1 MGAFS
6 FKYDVHIRERGW
18 RDEVTEV
25 KKNGKQQEE
34 DEGLRKLRRRI
45 EDFLRKTKD
54 KSLIL
59 KVADLLG
66 IRYDKSISNNKH
78 G

>member
-1 MGAFS
+1 
-6 FKYDVHIRERGW
+6 
-18 RDEVTEV
+18 VTELS
-25 KKNGKQQEE
+25 KQEQEE
-34 DEGLRKLRRRI
+34 GLKRLRRKI

>member
-1 MGAFS
+1 M
-6 FKYDVHIRERGW
+6 
-18 RDEVTEV
+18 TEV
-25 KKNGKQQEE
+25 KKNDNNKQQEE

-66 IRYDKSISNNKH
+66 IHYEKIISNNKH